1 MAFSITDREHMSRAL
16 ELAARGRFTTSPN
29 PAVGCVL
36 VKDGRVIGEGYTRPA
51 GGNHAEIE
59 ALAGVSD
66 TSGAALETCGAA
78 LETCGAT
85 AYVTLEPCSHSGKTG
100 PCVEA
105 LIAAGIRRAVI
116 ACEDPNPKVAGQGIK
131 ILEQAG
137 IEVACGLF
145 EEQAREINKGFI
157 KRHEQ
162 GTPWVL
168 VKMAA
173 SLDGRTA
180 MASGQSQW
188 ITTPASRQDVQRLRA
203 ASCAIITG
211 IGTQLMDDPSL
222 TVRITKEQLG
232 VDDDLRQP
240 LRVVVDSKLQISPQA
255 RMFDQPGETLIA
267 TLAGIVEETPAA
279 NGAENSDGVRQREK
293 VAALQAAGAE
303 VLFLPERQGH
313 VDLQELLLELARRE
327 CNNIMVEAGA
337 GLAGAFVAE
346 GLLDEMVCYFAPK
359 LFGSDARP
367 MFELPIQTIDA
378 HLALAV
384 KDIRQIGEDI
394 RITLRPDKDY

>member
-1 MAFSITDREHMSRAL
+1 MAWTIADREFMSRAL
-16 ELAARGRFTTSPN
+16 ELAAKGRYTASPN
-29 PAVGCVL
+29 PTVGCVL
-36 VKDGRVIGEGYTRPA
+36 VRDASAIGEGYTRPA

-59 ALAGVSD
+59 ALGDLSKAA
-66 TSGAALETCGAA
+66 TS
-78 LETCGAT
+78 GAT
-85 AYVTLEPCSHSGKTG
+85 AYVTLEPCSHTGKTG
-100 PCVEA
+100 PCVDA
-105 LIAAGIRRAVI
+105 LINAEISRVVI

-131 ILEQAG
+131 LLEQAG

-145 EEQAREINKGFI
+145 EDQAREINRGFI
-157 KRHEQ
+157 KRQEH

-188 ITTPASRQDVQRLRA
+188 ITTPASRKDVQRLRA

-211 IGTQLMDDPSL
+211 IGTQMMDDPSL
-222 TVRITKEQLG
+222 TVRINNDDVG
-232 VDDDLRQP
+232 VEDSLRQP
-240 LRVVVDSKLQISPQA
+240 LRVVVDSRMQMSPES
-255 RMFDQPGETLIA
+255 RMLAQPGDTLIA
-267 TLAGIVEETPAA
+267 TLDQSE
-279 NGAENSDGVRQREK
+279 QREK
-293 VAALQAAGAE
+293 ALALKAAGAD
-303 VLFLPERQGH
+303 VVFLPALDGH
-313 VDLQELLLELARRE
+313 VDLQQLLLELARRE
-327 CNNIMVEAGA
+327 CNNVMVEAGA

-346 GLLDEMVCYFAPK
+346 GLLDELVCYWAPK

-378 HLALAV
+378 HLALSV

>member
-1 MAFSITDREHMSRAL
+1 MAWTIADREFMSRAL
-16 ELAARGRFTTSPN
+16 ELAAKGRYTASPN
-29 PAVGCVL
+29 PTVGCVL
-36 VKDGRVIGEGYTRPA
+36 VRDASAIGEGYTRPA

-59 ALAGVSD
+59 ALGDLSKAA
-66 TSGAALETCGAA
+66 TS
-78 LETCGAT
+78 GAT
-85 AYVTLEPCSHSGKTG
+85 AYVTLEPCSHTGKTG
-100 PCVEA
+100 PCVDA
-105 LIAAGIRRAVI
+105 LINAEISRVVI

-131 ILEQAG
+131 LLEQAG

-145 EEQAREINKGFI
+145 EDQAREINRGFI
-157 KRHEQ
+157 KRHEH

-188 ITTPASRQDVQRLRA
+188 ITTPASRKDVQRLRA

-211 IGTQLMDDPSL
+211 IGTQMMDDPSL
-222 TVRITKEQLG
+222 TVRINNDDVG
-232 VDDDLRQP
+232 VEDSLRQP
-240 LRVVVDSKLQISPQA
+240 LRVVVDSRMQMSPES
-255 RMFDQPGETLIA
+255 RMLAQPGDTLIA
-267 TLAGIVEETPAA
+267 TLDQSE
-279 NGAENSDGVRQREK
+279 QREK
-293 VAALQAAGAE
+293 ALALKAAGAD
-303 VLFLPERQGH
+303 VVFLPALDGH
-313 VDLQELLLELARRE
+313 VDLQQLLLELARRE
-327 CNNIMVEAGA
+327 CNNVMVEAGA

-346 GLLDEMVCYFAPK
+346 GLLDELVCYWAPK

-378 HLALAV
+378 HLALSV

-394 RITLRPDKDY
+394 RITLRSDKDY

>member
-1 MAFSITDREHMSRAL
+1 MAWTIADREFMSRAL
-16 ELAARGRFTTSPN
+16 ELAAKGRYTASPN
-29 PAVGCVL
+29 PTVGCVL
-36 VKDGRVIGEGYTRPA
+36 VRDASAIGEGYTRPA

-59 ALAGVSD
+59 ALGDLSKAA
-66 TSGAALETCGAA
+66 TS
-78 LETCGAT
+78 GAT
-85 AYVTLEPCSHSGKTG
+85 AYVTLEPCSHTGKTG
-100 PCVEA
+100 PCVDA
-105 LIAAGIRRAVI
+105 LINAEISRVVI

-131 ILEQAG
+131 LLEQAG

-145 EEQAREINKGFI
+145 EDQAREINRGFI
-157 KRHEQ
+157 KRHEH

-188 ITTPASRQDVQRLRA
+188 ITTPASRKDVQRLRA

-211 IGTQLMDDPSL
+211 IGTQMMDDPSL
-222 TVRITKEQLG
+222 TVRINNDDVG
-232 VDDDLRQP
+232 VEDGLRQP
-240 LRVVVDSKLQISPQA
+240 LRVVVDSRMQMSPES
-255 RMFDQPGETLIA
+255 RMLAQPGDTLIA
-267 TLAGIVEETPAA
+267 TLDQSE
-279 NGAENSDGVRQREK
+279 QREK
-293 VAALQAAGAE
+293 ALALKAAGAD
-303 VLFLPERQGH
+303 VVFLPALDGH
-313 VDLQELLLELARRE
+313 VDLQQLLLELARRE
-327 CNNIMVEAGA
+327 CNNVMVEAGA

-346 GLLDEMVCYFAPK
+346 GLLDELVCYWAPK

-378 HLALAV
+378 HLALSV

>member
-1 MAFSITDREHMSRAL
+1 MAWTIADREFMSRAL
-16 ELAARGRFTTSPN
+16 ELAAKGRYTASPN
-29 PAVGCVL
+29 PTVGCVL
-36 VKDGRVIGEGYTRPA
+36 VRDASAIGEGYTRPA

-59 ALAGVSD
+59 ALGDLSKAA
-66 TSGAALETCGAA
+66 TS
-78 LETCGAT
+78 GAT
-85 AYVTLEPCSHSGKTG
+85 AYVTLEPCSHTGKTG
-100 PCVEA
+100 PCVDA
-105 LIAAGIRRAVI
+105 LINAEISRVVI

-131 ILEQAG
+131 LLEQAG

-145 EEQAREINKGFI
+145 EDQAREINRGFI
-157 KRHEQ
+157 KRHEH

-188 ITTPASRQDVQRLRA
+188 ITTPASRKDVQRLRA

-211 IGTQLMDDPSL
+211 IGTQMMDDPSL
-222 TVRITKEQLG
+222 TVRINNDDVG
-232 VDDDLRQP
+232 VEDSLRQP
-240 LRVVVDSKLQISPQA
+240 LRVVVDSRMQMSPES
-255 RMFDQPGETLIA
+255 RMLAQPGDTLIA
-267 TLAGIVEETPAA
+267 TLDQSE
-279 NGAENSDGVRQREK
+279 QREK
-293 VAALQAAGAE
+293 ALALKAAGAD
-303 VLFLPERQGH
+303 VVFLPALDGH
-313 VDLQELLLELARRE
+313 VDLQQLLLELARRE
-327 CNNIMVEAGA
+327 CNNVMVEAGA

-346 GLLDEMVCYFAPK
+346 GLLNELVCYWAPK

-378 HLALAV
+378 HLALSV

>member
-1 MAFSITDREHMSRAL
+1 MAWTIADREFMSRAL
-16 ELAARGRFTTSPN
+16 ELAAKGRYTASPN
-29 PAVGCVL
+29 PTVGCVL
-36 VKDGRVIGEGYTRPA
+36 VRDASAIGEGYTRPA
-51 GGNHAEIE
+51 GGNHAEVE
-59 ALAGVSD
+59 ALGDLSKAA
-66 TSGAALETCGAA
+66 TS
-78 LETCGAT
+78 GAT
-85 AYVTLEPCSHSGKTG
+85 AYVTLEPCSHTGKTG
-100 PCVEA
+100 PCVDA
-105 LIAAGIRRAVI
+105 LINAEISRVVI

-131 ILEQAG
+131 LLEQAG

-145 EEQAREINKGFI
+145 EDQAREINRGFI
-157 KRHEQ
+157 KRHEH

-188 ITTPASRQDVQRLRA
+188 ITTPASRKDVQRLRA

-211 IGTQLMDDPSL
+211 IGTQMMDDPSL
-222 TVRITKEQLG
+222 TVRINNDDVG
-232 VDDDLRQP
+232 VEDSLRQP
-240 LRVVVDSKLQISPQA
+240 LRVVVDSRMQMSPES
-255 RMFDQPGETLIA
+255 RMLAQPGDTLIA
-267 TLAGIVEETPAA
+267 TLDQSE
-279 NGAENSDGVRQREK
+279 QREK
-293 VAALQAAGAE
+293 ALALKAAGAD
-303 VLFLPERQGH
+303 VVFLPALDGH
-313 VDLQELLLELARRE
+313 VDLQQLLLELARRE
-327 CNNIMVEAGA
+327 CNNVMVEAGA

-346 GLLDEMVCYFAPK
+346 GLLDELVCYWAPK

-378 HLALAV
+378 HLALSV